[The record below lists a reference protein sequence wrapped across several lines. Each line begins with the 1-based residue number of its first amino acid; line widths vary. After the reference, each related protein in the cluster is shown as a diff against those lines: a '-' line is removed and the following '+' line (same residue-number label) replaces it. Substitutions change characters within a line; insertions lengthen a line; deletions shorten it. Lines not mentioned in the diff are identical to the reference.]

1 MQPNFVR
8 RWQNPDGMYEKILGP
23 KYLTMNCFSSL
34 IKARITVVFG
44 SDCMPLGPLYGIPG
58 AVWHPSSYCKLDVAE
73 AFRLY
78 TEAGAYATF
87 DEKKKGKLEPGYL
100 ADLLVLNKNPLEE
113 KNLSELKIESVMV
126 GGRVVHK

>member
-8 RWQNPDGMYEKILGP
+8 RWQNPDGMYEKIIGP
-23 KYLTMNCFSSL
+23 KYLNMNCFSSL
-34 IKARITVVFG
+34 IKANARVVFG

-58 AVWHPSSYCKLDVAE
+58 AVWHPSECCRLNVAE

-113 KNLSELKIESVMV
+113 RNLGDLKIKSVMV
-126 GGRVVHK
+126 GGRVVYK